1 MAKDKGRGKG
11 EGLVPISDI
20 LPGLEAFQEQK
31 PLLAKKPKKT
41 EEAGALTIQGRHHY
55 TRMKQVTELAR
66 LGETENQ
73 DMGFMARMLTL
84 CSLPRTDP
92 GDRMQYKGQNGPL
105 QAHHDRRLSQSR

>member
-1 MAKDKGRGKG
+1 M
-11 EGLVPISDI
+11 
-20 LPGLEAFQEQK
+20 
-31 PLLAKKPKKT
+31 AKKPKKT

-84 CSLPRTDP
+84 CSHALTPGTGCNTRARTAP
-92 GDRMQYKGQNGPL
+92 YKLIMIAGCL
-105 QAHHDRRLSQSR
+105 KVVDTRRWKTRRETVGCPARSVV